1 MNPLILSMGFILG
14 AGGPAHPTIPTK
26 YIHEILESY
35 DRKKITVVTAASHSA
50 LQIIH
55 GAQKEGLKTALVCDR
70 KREKLYKSFQKSKPD
85 EFIYIDEWDDFL
97 RDNIQEELKGM
108 NGIVVTHGSF
118 VEYIKSENLLEYCD
132 VPQFGNRKVLEWES
146 DRQKQR
152 EWLEGKAGLKM
163 PKHYKLDEF
172 EEGKLA
178 IVKFGGAKGGQG
190 FFKIKSKDE
199 ADKILDEMKLS
210 ENERSKIT
218 IQEYIAGSRYY
229 HHFFYSPLD
238 KKREWQVKVEG
249 KNVGRLEL
257 NGMDRRDETNIDDLH
272 RAGLNPTEM
281 KKAGIRPSYTVC
293 GNIPLVMR
301 ESLLP
306 KVFEMGEKTVKAS
319 LELFPGGM
327 IGPFCLET
335 FVTSD
340 LDHVVFEISTRIV
353 AGTNIY
359 PAGSPYA
366 DYDWGEKAEMSMG
379 RRIAREIKLAARTN
393 RLKEVIV

>member
-1 MNPLILSMGFILG
+1 MAMTAGCEG
-14 AGGPAHPTIPTK
+14 AAPPEYRIPTER
-26 YIHEILESY
+26 IHEILDSY
-35 DRKKITVVTAASHSA
+35 GKDITLVTAASHSA

-55 GAQKEGLKTALVCDR
+55 GAKKEGLRTALVCDP
-70 KREKLYKSFQKSKPD
+70 KREKLYKSFQSSKPD
-85 EFIYIDEWDDFL
+85 KFIYINKWEEFLYADIQDEL
-97 RDNIQEELKGM
+97 VEM
-108 NGIVVTHGSF
+108 NAVVIPHGSF
-118 VEYIKSENLLEYCD
+118 VEYIKPEKLLKSCK
-132 VPQFGNRKVLEWES
+132 VPQFGNRNTLYWEA

-152 EWLEGKAGLKM
+152 KWLEGKAGLKM
-163 PKHYKLDEF
+163 PKQYKLDEF
-172 EEGKLA
+172 EDGKLA

-199 ADKILDEMKLS
+199 ADKILDEMNLS
-210 ENERSKIT
+210 ESERSKIT

-238 KKREWQVKVEG
+238 KKREWQIEAEG
-249 KNVGRLEL
+249 KKVGRLEL
-257 NGMDRRDETNIDDLH
+257 NGMDRRDETNVDDLH
-272 RAGLNPTEM
+272 RTGLNPTEM
-281 KKAGIRPSYTVC
+281 KKAGIKPSYTVC

-340 LDHVVFEISTRIV
+340 LDHIVFEISTRIV

-359 PAGSPYA
+359 PNGSPYA

-379 RRIAREIKLAARTN
+379 RRIAREIKLAAKKN

>member
-1 MNPLILSMGFILG
+1 MSCG
-14 AGGPAHPTIPTK
+14 ADWIYTET
-26 YIHEILESY
+26 IHEYLEKY

-50 LQIIH
+50 IQIIK
-55 GAQKEGLKTALVCDR
+55 GAKEEKLRTALVCDR

-85 EFIYIDEWDDFL
+85 KFIYIDGWDDFL
-97 RDNIQEELKGM
+97 NEDIQDELIEM
-108 NGIVVTHGSF
+108 NAVVIPHGSF
-118 VEYIKSENLLEYCD
+118 VEYIKPENLLNKCY
-132 VPQFGNRKVLEWES
+132 VPQFGNRHTLYWET
-146 DRQKQR
+146 DRSKQR

-163 PKHYKLDEF
+163 PKHYKLEEF
-172 EEGKLA
+172 EDGKLA
-178 IVKFGGAKGGQG
+178 IVKFGGAKGGKG
-190 FFKIKSKDE
+190 FFKIKSRDE

-210 ENERSKIT
+210 ESERSKIT

-229 HHFFYSPLD
+229 HHFFFSPLD
-238 KKREWQVKVEG
+238 KKREWQVEVEG
-249 KNVGRLEL
+249 RKVGRLEL

-272 RAGLNPTEM
+272 RTGLNPTEM
-281 KKAGIRPSYTVC
+281 KKAGIKMSYTVC

-319 LELFPGGM
+319 LELFQGGM

-359 PAGSPYA
+359 PQGSPYA
-366 DYDWGEKAEMSMG
+366 AYDWGEKAEMSMG
-379 RRIAREIKLAARTN
+379 RRIAREIKLAARAN